1 MRGNLQKIMIGLV
14 VVIVL
19 AFIFFSGDSLVK
31 LVDTIK
37 QGTPFFIIA
46 AVVAQLC
53 KYLAQGRG
61 FQACF
66 NTVNGH
72 ISYRTGLS
80 LVFGTFFMNTVAPSM
95 NLAGTSLVMATA
107 TRNGMQA
114 GKGTT
119 AALLMQL
126 SIDSGFV
133 IIMLTTFGVLTFTVG
148 LQPGWLALGL
158 VAVALVGGLV
168 FVIAVGGLKPQLVLK
183 VLRPFVKLAD
193 KILAK
198 FKKPAIDES
207 VERTIHNF
215 SSAAHLITKNPRK
228 TVQSFLWTTLSSIC
242 EMSCF
247 VLVGF
252 AFGVHH
258 PEALICGYVV
268 ATLFAMI
275 SFVPQGVGVVEA
287 AVTVAFALFGIDS
300 ATGLAVVIV
309 YRGIVFWLP
318 FLVGAVVI
326 QRIKAFMPLGKRD
339 LKGKAEAME
348 HELPDKVEAV
358 KQVEADEVA
367 KWDSAEARGREGV
380 GVCGF
385 RRPGRGRLRRKRS
398 RRAPRRRPARKETR
412 VMTGTNL
419 TGAALEVAQKRETQG
434 LNHTLG
440 VHFTKVEP
448 GLVEAEMPI
457 TPALLQPFGFLHG
470 GATIALLESVASAGG
485 ELACDLETEQPFGVE
500 VTIRHKKSG
509 REGDVAR
516 GVAKLAERKPSSK
529 AGYKLYWDVAA
540 YDGDGDVISDGV
552 IVVKVVPKDYLAQK
566 LAERGQA

>member
-1 MRGNLQKIMIGLV
+1 MNRYAQMISELKTPEVMKRLTYLYGQRGGMLVAQSARYSRLLKRHEELVGYEGPIAMVSAPGRTEIGGNHTDHNRGK
-14 VVIVL
+14 VL
-19 AFIFFSGDSLVK
+19 A
-31 LVDTIK
+31 
-37 QGTPFFIIA
+37 A
-46 AVVAQLC
+46 AVNLDT
-53 KYLAQGRG
+53 LAAVSPRADGV
-61 FQACF
+61 
-66 NTVNGH
+66 VNIHSEG
-72 ISYRTGLS
+72 YTPLTLS
-80 LVFGTFFMNTVAPSM
+80 LDDSSVHEAE
-95 NLAGTSLVMATA
+95 
-107 TRNGMQA
+107 
-114 GKGTT
+114 KGTT

-158 VAVALVGGLV
+158 VAVARVGGLV

-348 HELPDKVEAV
+348 NGLPDKVEAG
-358 KQVEADEVA
+358 KQVEASEAA
-367 KWDSAEARGREGV
+367 KWETAEARPELEKVPAEASGTATG
-380 GVCGF
+380 
-385 RRPGRGRLRRKRS
+385 PGTV
-398 RRAPRRRPARKETR
+398 PKET
-412 VMTGTNL
+412 
-419 TGAALEVAQKRETQG
+419 K
-434 LNHTLG
+434 
-440 VHFTKVEP
+440 
-448 GLVEAEMPI
+448 
-457 TPALLQPFGFLHG
+457 
-470 GATIALLESVASAGG
+470 
-485 ELACDLETEQPFGVE
+485 
-500 VTIRHKKSG
+500 
-509 REGDVAR
+509 
-516 GVAKLAERKPSSK
+516 
-529 AGYKLYWDVAA
+529 
-540 YDGDGDVISDGV
+540 
-552 IVVKVVPKDYLAQK
+552 
-566 LAERGQA
+566 

>member
-252 AFGVHH
+252 AFGAHLRVCCGHAVRYDFLCAPGRRRCGGGGNRGLRALRHRFGHGPCGGHRLPRHCVLAAVPRGRGGH
-258 PEALICGYVV
+258 PAH
-268 ATLFAMI
+268 
-275 SFVPQGVGVVEA
+275 QGVYA
-287 AVTVAFALFGIDS
+287 A
-300 ATGLAVVIV
+300 
-309 YRGIVFWLP
+309 
-318 FLVGAVVI
+318 
-326 QRIKAFMPLGKRD
+326 
-339 LKGKAEAME
+339 GKARSERQGRSHGERA
-348 HELPDKVEAV
+348 
-358 KQVEADEVA
+358 
-367 KWDSAEARGREGV
+367 ARQGGGRE
-380 GVCGF
+380 
-385 RRPGRGRLRRKRS
+385 
-398 RRAPRRRPARKETR
+398 
-412 VMTGTNL
+412 
-419 TGAALEVAQKRETQG
+419 
-434 LNHTLG
+434 
-440 VHFTKVEP
+440 
-448 GLVEAEMPI
+448 
-457 TPALLQPFGFLHG
+457 
-470 GATIALLESVASAGG
+470 AG
-485 ELACDLETEQPFGVE
+485 
-500 VTIRHKKSG
+500 
-509 REGDVAR
+509 
-516 GVAKLAERKPSSK
+516 
-529 AGYKLYWDVAA
+529 
-540 YDGDGDVISDGV
+540 
-552 IVVKVVPKDYLAQK
+552 
-566 LAERGQA
+566 

>member
-158 VAVALVGGLV
+158 VAVE
-168 FVIAVGGLKPQLVLK
+168 LVLK

-287 AVTVAFALFGIDS
+287 AVTVAFALFGIGS

-367 KWDSAEARGREGV
+367 KWDSAEAKAEKVSVSAKVSQSGSG
-380 GVCGF
+380 
-385 RRPGRGRLRRKRS
+385 K
-398 RRAPRRRPARKETR
+398 APK
-412 VMTGTNL
+412 
-419 TGAALEVAQKRETQG
+419 K
-434 LNHTLG
+434 
-440 VHFTKVEP
+440 TK
-448 GLVEAEMPI
+448 
-457 TPALLQPFGFLHG
+457 
-470 GATIALLESVASAGG
+470 
-485 ELACDLETEQPFGVE
+485 
-500 VTIRHKKSG
+500 
-509 REGDVAR
+509 
-516 GVAKLAERKPSSK
+516 
-529 AGYKLYWDVAA
+529 
-540 YDGDGDVISDGV
+540 
-552 IVVKVVPKDYLAQK
+552 
-566 LAERGQA
+566 